1 MRDVYVAGAYM
12 TRFDRHF
19 SRSLGSLA
27 REAARGAIQDA
38 GTIAEAVEFV
48 AFGNAAA
55 GILTGQEM
63 IRAQTALAG
72 SGLEG
77 APMINVENACASAS
91 SAFHLAFN
99 AVRSGQ
105 HEVALAVGAEKMNV
119 PDRKLANVALARAVD
134 VEELVADHGDIV
146 LTEGAGP
153 LFMEIYAGFA
163 RQYMEMSGATRH
175 DLATAAAKNR
185 FHGSLNPNAQF
196 RQAVTAEEV
205 LASRSIVDPL
215 TLLMCSPVSDGA
227 AALVLCA
234 RETVDKS
241 GGPVVRVRASA
252 LQTGRKQ
259 GPDDA
264 VPRAA
269 AKAYEAAG
277 IGPEDLDLIELH
289 DAATPAEFIV
299 LEELEV
305 AAKGE
310 ARRLLHDGATRLGG
324 RLPVNPSG
332 GLLSRGHPIGATGTG
347 QLVELADQLRG
358 RAGRRQVDG
367 ARIALAENAGGILG
381 GGAAIAVVTVLERA
395 CARAR

>member
-12 TRFDRHF
+12 TRFGRHF
-19 SRSLGSLA
+19 DRGLGSLA
-27 REAARGAIQDA
+27 REAAEGALRDA
-38 GTIAEAVEFV
+38 GAAANAVEFV

-105 HEVALAVGAEKMNV
+105 HDTALALGAEKMNV
-119 PDRKLANVALARAVD
+119 ADKNLANVALARAVD
-134 VEELVADHGDIV
+134 VEELVAEQGQRV
-146 LTEGAGP
+146 LTDGAGP

-163 RQYMEMSGATRH
+163 RDYMNMSGATRN
-175 DLATAAAKNR
+175 DLAAAAAKNR

-196 RQAVTAEEV
+196 RRAVTAEEV
-205 LASRSIVDPL
+205 LASRTIVDPL
-215 TLLMCSPVSDGA
+215 TLFMCSPVSDGA
-227 AALVLCA
+227 AALVLGTREMA
-234 RETVDKS
+234 RRA
-241 GGPVVRVRASA
+241 GGPLVRVRASA
-252 LQTGRKQ
+252 MQTGRKQ

-264 VPRAA
+264 VARAA
-269 AKAYEAAG
+269 AKAYEAG
-277 IGPEDLDLIELH
+277 GVGPEDLDAIELH
-289 DAATPAEFIV
+289 DAAIPAEFIV
-299 LEELEV
+299 LEELGV
-305 AAKGE
+305 AARGE
-310 ARRLLHDGATRLGG
+310 AGSLLHDGATRLGG
-324 RLPVNPSG
+324 RVPVNPSG

-358 RAGRRQVDG
+358 RAGKRQVED

-381 GGAAIAVVTVLERA
+381 GGSAVAVVTVLERETA
-395 CARAR
+395 HV

>member
-19 SRSLGSLA
+19 NRSLGSLA

-38 GTIAEAVEFV
+38 GATAEAVEFV

-119 PDRKLANVALARAVD
+119 PDRRLANVALARAVD
-134 VEELVADHGDIV
+134 VEELVADQGDIV

-175 DLATAAAKNR
+175 DLAAAAAKNR

-234 RETVDKS
+234 RETVNKA
-241 GGPVVRVRASA
+241 GAPVVRVRASA
-252 LQTGRKQ
+252 MQTGRKQ

-305 AAKGE
+305 AARGE

-367 ARIALAENAGGILG
+367 ARIALAENAGGMLG
-381 GGAAIAVVTVLERA
+381 GGAAIAVVTVLERVDPA
-395 CARAR
+395 

>member
-1 MRDVYVAGAYM
+1 MRDVYVAGAWM
-12 TRFDRHF
+12 TRFDRHVE
-19 SRSLGSLA
+19 RSLGSLA
-27 REAARGAIQDA
+27 REAVECAMRDA
-38 GTIAEAVEFV
+38 GTAAKAVEFV

-77 APMINVENACASAS
+77 APMVNVENACASAS

-105 HEVALAVGAEKMNV
+105 HDVALAVGAEKMNV
-119 PDRKLANVALARAVD
+119 ADRKLPNVALARAVD
-134 VEELVADHGDIV
+134 VAELVAEQGDAV

-163 RQYMEMSGATRH
+163 RDYMDLSGATRH
-175 DLATAAAKNR
+175 DLAAAAAKNR

-196 RQAVTAEEV
+196 RQAVTVEEV
-205 LASRSIVDPL
+205 LASRMIVDPL
-215 TLLMCSPVSDGA
+215 TLFMCSPISDGA
-227 AALVLCA
+227 AALVLGT
-234 RETVDKS
+234 REAAQKA
-241 GGPVVRVRASA
+241 GGPLVRIRASA
-252 LQTGRKQ
+252 VQTGRKE

-264 VPRAA
+264 VARAA
-269 AKAYEAAG
+269 ARAYESGA

-289 DAATPAEFIV
+289 DAAIPAEFIV
-299 LEELEV
+299 LEELGV
-305 AAKGE
+305 AASGD
-310 ARRLLHDGATRLGG
+310 APRLLRDGATRLGG

-332 GLLSRGHPIGATGTG
+332 GLLSRGHPIGATGAG

-358 RAGRRQVDG
+358 RSGQRQVEG

-381 GGAAIAVVTVLERA
+381 GGSAVAVVTVLERVNA
-395 CARAR
+395 S

>member
-1 MRDVYVAGAYM
+1 MRDVYVTGAYM
-12 TRFDRHF
+12 TRFDRHVERGL
-19 SRSLGSLA
+19 SSLA
-27 REAARGAIQDA
+27 REAVEGAMRDA
-38 GTIAEAVEFV
+38 GTAAEAVEFV

-63 IRAQTALAG
+63 IRAQIALAG
-72 SGLEG
+72 SGLDG
-77 APMINVENACASAS
+77 VPMVNVENACASAS

-105 HEVALAVGAEKMNV
+105 HDVALAVGAEKMHV
-119 PDRKLANVALARAVD
+119 ADRKLPNVALARAVD
-134 VEELVADHGDIV
+134 VEELVAEQGDGV

-163 RQYMEMSGATRH
+163 RDYMDLSGATRQ

-185 FHGSLNPNAQF
+185 FHGSLNTNAQF

-205 LASRSIVDPL
+205 LASRMIVDPL
-215 TLLMCSPVSDGA
+215 TLFMCSPISDGA
-227 AALVLCA
+227 AALVLGTREAA
-234 RETVDKS
+234 RDA
-241 GGPVVRVRASA
+241 GGPLVRVRASA
-252 LQTGRKQ
+252 MQTGRKE

-264 VPRAA
+264 VARAA
-269 AKAYEAAG
+269 AKAYESGG

-289 DAATPAEFIV
+289 DAAIPAEFIV
-299 LEELEV
+299 LEELGV
-305 AAKGE
+305 AAAGD
-310 ARRLLHDGATRLGG
+310 ALRLLRDGATRLGG

-332 GLLSRGHPIGATGTG
+332 GLLSRGHPIGATGAG

-358 RAGRRQVDG
+358 RAGQRQVDG

-381 GGAAIAVVTVLERA
+381 GGSAVAVVTVLERLNVH
-395 CARAR
+395 